1 MRSHDE
7 RVAANMRVGGS
18 DGGVDSEA
26 EEYSRKAHRSTRMSS
41 SSPSEGTC
49 THFSSVTLRRK
60 SNEQKRNQE
69 KLPAALEL
77 RGGRA
82 YRAARGT

>member
-18 DGGVDSEA
+18 NGGVDSEA
-26 EEYSRKAHRSTRMSS
+26 EEYSRKARRSTRMSS

-60 SNEQKRNQE
+60 SKAMNKSEIK
-69 KLPAALEL
+69 KSYLLL
-77 RGGRA
+77 
-82 YRAARGT
+82 